1 MSYGFSKVESM
12 DKCEI
17 RSAQSSSG
25 ATVLHLSGPLT
36 LNTLF
41 DFQDLVRKEQTGGLI
56 IVVADVPY
64 MDSAG
69 LGAILSAYASCQRHK
84 RNFALASVSE
94 RVLALL
100 RVTKV
105 DGLVPQYATVEAAE
119 KDWGV
124 KA

>member
-1 MSYGFSKVESM
+1 M

-25 ATVLHLSGPLT
+25 ASVLHLSGPLT

-41 DFQDLVRKEQTGGLI
+41 EFQDLVRKEHAGGLI
-56 IVVADVPY
+56 IELSEVPY

-84 RNFALASVSE
+84 WKFAMASVPE
-94 RVLALL
+94 RIMSLL
-100 RVTKV
+100 RMTKV
-105 DGLVPQYATVEAAE
+105 DSLVPRYETVEAAE

>member
-1 MSYGFSKVESM
+1 M

-17 RSAQSSSG
+17 RSAHSSSG
-25 ATVLHLSGPLT
+25 ATVVHLSGPLT

-41 DFQDLVRKEQTGGLI
+41 EFQDLVRKEHPGLL
-56 IVVADVPY
+56 IVLAEVPY

-84 RNFALASVSE
+84 KNFALASVPE
-94 RVLALL
+94 RIMTLL
-100 RVTKV
+100 RMTKV
-105 DGLVPQYATVEAAE
+105 DSLVPQYATVEAAE